1 MRALLEAGHI
11 ARLHS
16 HWEIRIYY
24 PQHRLWMALLSN
36 VTKVFLEIRGQLER
50 HVRRFVGLQH
60 VDDVVQE
67 TFVKSIEAE
76 LINEITY
83 ARTYLLR
90 TAKHLALNHL
100 EKWDN
105 KYSAPLEDLSASTV
119 DYTSAVSPELHAQH
133 NERFLSFCDAAD
145 QLEGN
150 VRKAFILKKVY
161 GQSQKEIAE
170 HLGLSESTVEKH
182 VAKGLRHCADYL
194 ESMDGPEAAGV
205 IRTATTGHEQHVE

>member
-1 MRALLEAGHI
+1 MTC
-11 ARLHS
+11 
-16 HWEIRIYY
+16 
-24 PQHRLWMALLSN
+24 LSN

-76 LINEITY
+76 LSNEITY
-83 ARTYLLR
+83 ARTYLLK

-105 KYSAPLEDLSASTV
+105 KYSAPLEDLSVSSV
-119 DYTSAVSPELHAQH
+119 EYSGDVSPELYAQH

-161 GQSQKEIAE
+161 GQSQREIAE

-194 ESMDGPEAAGV
+194 QSIEASDTPGLEAV
-205 IRTATTGHEQHVE
+205 VKTVSTERKHNIKNDV